1 MTVYMSKEFKD
12 NKDNKDYFKPA
23 SDLDDK
29 KYNNYFKEAD
39 NLNDTG
45 VNNYFKEA
53 SDLDKSDNTND
64 DEIIETGCMLV
75 TPERLKNMIE
85 EGYNILKVVDCGPF
99 FSVTYS
105 KNFNKGKGR

>member
-1 MTVYMSKEFKD
+1 MTVHMSKEFKK
-12 NKDNKDYFKPA
+12 NKYYFKPGG
-23 SDLDDK
+23 DLDNK
-29 KYNNYFKEAD
+29 K
-39 NLNDTG
+39 

-53 SDLDKSDNTND
+53 SDLDKSDNNHD
-64 DEIIETGCMLV
+64 DEIIATGCMLV

-85 EGYNILKVVDCGPF
+85 EGYNILEVVDCGPF

>member
-1 MTVYMSKEFKD
+1 MTVYMSKEFKKS
-12 NKDNKDYFKPA
+12 KDNKDYFKLA
-23 SDLDDK
+23 GDLDNK
-29 KYNNYFKEAD
+29 K
-39 NLNDTG
+39 

-53 SDLDKSDNTND
+53 SDLDKSDNNHD

-75 TPERLKNMIE
+75 TAERLKNMIE
-85 EGYNILKVVDCGPF
+85 EGYNILEVVDCGPF

>member
-1 MTVYMSKEFKD
+1 MTVYMSKEFRKS
-12 NKDNKDYFKPA
+12 KDNKDYFKPA

-29 KYNNYFKEAD
+29 KYNNYFKEA
-39 NLNDTG
+39 
-45 VNNYFKEA
+45 
-53 SDLDKSDNTND
+53 SDLDKSHNNHD
-64 DEIIETGCMLV
+64 DEIIATGCMLV

-85 EGYNILKVVDCGPF
+85 EGYNILEVVDCGPF